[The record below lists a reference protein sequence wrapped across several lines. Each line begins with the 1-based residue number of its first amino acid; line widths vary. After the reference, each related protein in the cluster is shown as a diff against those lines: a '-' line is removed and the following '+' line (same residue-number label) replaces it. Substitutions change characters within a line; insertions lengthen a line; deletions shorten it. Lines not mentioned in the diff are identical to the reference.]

1 LRAQTLN
8 PSPYT
13 AGIILRRCDTFARS
27 VSVGEVTR
35 NLMGLTQHYP
45 FGPGQLFS
53 LSFAVL
59 QGARDLIEASHC
71 VFYVAYP
78 GERGLWTMSPEGLG
92 PRIDAVQGQGIAGWV
107 ADNVQ
112 SVCLDDPESDARFEP
127 EIDTIF
133 AGPEP

>member
-1 LRAQTLN
+1 
-8 PSPYT
+8 
-13 AGIILRRCDTFARS
+13 
-27 VSVGEVTR
+27 
-35 NLMGLTQHYP
+35 MGLTQHYP

-53 LSFAVL
+53 LTFAIL

-78 GERGLWTMSPEGLG
+78 GVRGLWTMSPEGTG
-92 PRIDAVQGQGIAGWV
+92 QRIDAVEGQGIAGWV

-112 SVCLDDPESDARFEP
+112 TVCLNDPEQDPRFEP

-133 AGPEP
+133 AGPESKPPKLEHPEIVAGEGGAKPSFFGL